1 MQNQNSFEAIHQLL
15 QEITSSSDSSEEWE
29 SDSAFSSESTEV
41 ENNES
46 IPQTTEKSDLS
57 ACAVIDIIEGEIRSC
72 GDTENLCSLW
82 QLVGMW
88 QLDQSIVEGVGKNLD
103 KLGV

>member
-1 MQNQNSFEAIHQLL
+1 LQNQNSFEAIHQLL

-72 GDTENLCSLW
+72 GDTENLRVLQINCWLHLLTLSNINI
-82 QLVGMW
+82 
-88 QLDQSIVEGVGKNLD
+88 S
-103 KLGV
+103 